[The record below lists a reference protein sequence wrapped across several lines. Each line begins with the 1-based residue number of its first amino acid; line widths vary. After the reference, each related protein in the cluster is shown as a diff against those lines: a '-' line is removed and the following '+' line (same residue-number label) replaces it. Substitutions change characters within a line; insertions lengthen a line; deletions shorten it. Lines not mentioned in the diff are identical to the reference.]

1 MSSPFQGGTPWP
13 WVSSWRAGGQPLHPE
28 LSLAKVEEET
38 REKGS
43 GFFPLSLCWGTQA
56 DDLAP
61 KPEWL
66 GGGGGGSVMSSPF
79 QGGTP

>member
-1 MSSPFQGGTPWP
+1 M
-13 WVSSWRAGGQPLHPE
+13 
-28 LSLAKVEEET
+28 EEET

-61 KPEWL
+61 KPGWL
-66 GGGGGGSVMSSPF
+66 GGGGGGSLMSSAF
-79 QGGTP
+79 QGGYPSPDPGSPAGGLGVNLSIQN